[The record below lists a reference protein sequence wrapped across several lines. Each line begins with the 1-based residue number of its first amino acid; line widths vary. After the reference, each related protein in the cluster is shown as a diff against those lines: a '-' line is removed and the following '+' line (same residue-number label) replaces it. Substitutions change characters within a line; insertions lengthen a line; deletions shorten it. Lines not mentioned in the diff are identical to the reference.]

1 MSRAGGWGEKENGS
15 GSVCPEQAELFPKK
29 IPFDETGQRRQ
40 SRAAHF
46 AKRADFFCTAF
57 LSAFL
62 CSGNPEDLIKQL
74 RE

>member
-1 MSRAGGWGEKENGS
+1 MEENVAATTPSSKSLSCHFVEISRAGGWGEKENGS

-46 AKRADFFCTAF
+46 A
-57 LSAFL
+57 
-62 CSGNPEDLIKQL
+62 
-74 RE
+74 